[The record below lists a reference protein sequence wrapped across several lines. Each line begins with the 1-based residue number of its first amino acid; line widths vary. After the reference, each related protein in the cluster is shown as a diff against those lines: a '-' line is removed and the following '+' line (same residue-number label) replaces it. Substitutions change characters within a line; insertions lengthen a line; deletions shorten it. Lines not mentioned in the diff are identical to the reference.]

1 MLAKNTAARA
11 AKQELL
17 MVGLREGNKIMECV
31 IMMMRKEGSLDA
43 KKSTS
48 EQEDQAEGK
57 R

>member
-1 MLAKNTAARA
+1 
-11 AKQELL
+11 